1 MFLIPEKEFPK
12 YYPMILRWMIF
23 TSVVQRK
30 QEDKKKKEEKKEEKP
45 APPKPVVTSIKIAA
59 PITVKELAEALK
71 KTSAEVIK
79 KLMSLGIMATLNQE
93 LDFDTAAI
101 VADEFG

>member
-1 MFLIPEKEFPK
+1 VFLIPEKVSEVLSDDFEMDDF
-12 YYPMILRWMIF
+12 YF
-23 TSVVQRK
+23 GGS
-30 QEDKKKKEEKKEEKP
+30 KKEEKP

-79 KLMSLGIMATLNQE
+79 KLMSLGIMGTNL
-93 LDFDTAAI
+93 
-101 VADEFG
+101 G

>member
-1 MFLIPEKEFPK
+1 MDDFYFGGSKK
-12 YYPMILRWMIF
+12 
-23 TSVVQRK
+23 SRK
-30 QEDKKKKEEKKEEKP
+30 IKKKKEEKKEEKTGS
-45 APPKPVVTSIKIAA
+45 PKPVVTSIKIAA

-93 LDFDTAAI
+93 LDLI
-101 VADEFG
+101 RRL